1 MDPDHPT
8 MQTIESILP
17 RLAEPGAD
25 FRGTPFWAWN
35 ARLDP
40 DECRAQIRVFR
51 EMGLGGFFMHSRTG
65 LATEYLGRE
74 WFDCVRAC
82 IDEADKAGMRA
93 WMYDEDRWPSG
104 SAGGRV
110 TEKRRFRARHLAFEC
125 VADADLGKAARR
137 PRTLAWFAE
146 TPLSPDDP
154 PDAPGTEKPIA
165 SYRRLAGPRAPL
177 RPGERRVR
185 HFVEVAEPSSWYNGR
200 TYVDT
205 LSPAAVREF
214 VRAAYEPYARELGAD
229 FGTKVPGCF
238 TDEPN
243 FGHWRPWTGAFART
257 FRREHGYDVRD
268 HLPELWK
275 SVGGEAWS
283 RARFDYV
290 ATATGLFVRAFARTI
305 GRWCGAHG
313 ALFTG
318 HVLEEDTVSRQAACV
333 GSAMRFYEHM
343 QAPGIDQLSEIWN
356 IYASAKQCA
365 SAAHQCG
372 RAFRLVECYGVTG
385 WDFALEG
392 HKALGDWLLAL
403 GVNHRC
409 QHLAWYS
416 MEGEAK
422 RDYPASISRQ
432 SPWFRRHKAVEDYFA
447 RLGEALGAGDE
458 VRPLLVLSSNESAW
472 GCRLGPWTPMAT
484 RLDKEQFSDL
494 GELLGAHVDF
504 DYGDEDM
511 LARLGRVLRGRRPR
525 LRVGRAKY
533 DAVLVPAL
541 ETIRPSTLALLS
553 AFAAAGGRVFFVG
566 DPPPRAD
573 GVPSGAPRAAF
584 AAFEP
589 VARGRLADVLAPVA
603 RRVSVAQDGAE
614 CAAALVHLRAF
625 PDGYGLFVC
634 NTSTPMP
641 DAEKTILAPRVRERR
656 LEYPRA
662 VVRLAAPRRGAR
674 VFELDADT
682 GAIRP
687 VPFKYRGG
695 AFEFA
700 APLGRLQS
708 RFFYVTATAIPT
720 SGTGGASP
728 PGEPLRTCPAA
739 RSESSPH
746 RRRARKPRD
755 LALPR
760 GPMRVRLDEPNALV
774 LDRAAWRV
782 GDETADRPEA
792 AVLDIDEA
800 LRRDFLGAAPRGGQM
815 VQPWCAGDAAPAK
828 TVRVR
833 LRYRFSWRGPDPAT
847 LPGGVRLALE
857 RPDLYAISLNGA
869 PVAQPPADGPWWV
882 DPCLRLVDLPA
893 GAIRRGANE
902 LTLDCAAYHAGL
914 PGLEA
919 AFLLGAFGVAADG
932 ATATP
937 LPAALRPG
945 DVCAQ
950 GLPNYSGNLSYF
962 VRPRVPAKGPC
973 RLRVDRWRGT
983 ALGFRLNGGAEV
995 FRPWPPYEAVF
1006 DGGLRRDGT
1015 DEIEIV
1021 VYGHRRNAFGPFYV
1035 KGGVD
1040 TPEWCGPG
1048 QMRDTSAFPVRALV
1062 PFGLGAE

>member
-1 MDPDHPT
+1 MKEKPS
-8 MQTIESILP
+8 IAAILP
-17 RLAEPGAD
+17 RLADPGPD

-40 DECRAQIRVFR
+40 DECREQIRAFA

-65 LATEYLGRE
+65 LATPFLGRE

-82 IDEADKAGMRA
+82 VDEARKRGLRA

-104 SAGGRV
+104 SAGGIV
-110 TEKRRFRARHLAFEC
+110 TAKRRFRSRHLSFEC
-125 VADADLGKAARR
+125 VADADLDRAARR
-137 PRTLAWFAE
+137 RGTLAWFAE

-154 PDAPGTEKPIA
+154 IPVPTTEKPIA
-165 SYRRLAGPRAPL
+165 AARRLAGPRAAL

-185 HFVEVAEPSSWYNGR
+185 YFVEVAEPSSWFNGR

-214 VRAAYEPYARELGAD
+214 VRAAYESYARELGAD

-243 FGHWRPWTGAFART
+243 FGHWRPWTGAFERT

-268 HLPELWK
+268 RLPELWK
-275 SVGGEAWS
+275 NVGGEAWS

-343 QAPGIDQLSEIWN
+343 QAPGIDQLAEVWN

-372 RAFRLVECYGVTG
+372 RTFRIVECYGVTG

-432 SPWFRRHKAVEDYFA
+432 SPWFRRYKAVEDRFA

-472 GCRLGPWTPMAT
+472 GFRLGPWTPETTA
-484 RLDKEQFSDL
+484 LDREQYSDL
-494 GELLGAHVDF
+494 GELLSAHVDF

-525 LRVGRAKY
+525 LRVGAARY

-541 ETIRPSTLALLS
+541 RTIRPSTLALLS
-553 AFAAAGGRVFFVG
+553 DFAATGGRVFFVG
-566 DPPPRAD
+566 EPPPRLG
-573 GVPSGAPRAAF
+573 GVHSPAPRAAF

-589 VARGRLADVLAPVA
+589 VARGSLAAAAAPVA

-614 CAAALVHLRAF
+614 CAAVLVHLRAF
-625 PDGYGLFVC
+625 ADGFGLFVC

-641 DAEKTILAPRVRERR
+641 PEAKTIEAPRVRDRR
-656 LEYPRA
+656 LDYPRA
-662 VVRLAAPRRGAR
+662 VVRLSAPRRAGR
-674 VFELDADT
+674 VYELDAET

-687 VPFKYRGG
+687 VPFRHRGG

-708 RFFYVTATAIPT
+708 RFFYVCRGDAATA
-720 SGTGGASP
+720 
-728 PGEPLRTCPAA
+728 PAA
-739 RSESSPH
+739 P
-746 RRRARKPRD
+746 RRARKPRD

-760 GPMRVRLDEPNALV
+760 APMRYALSEPNAIV
-774 LDRAAWRV
+774 LDRAEWRA
-782 GDETADRPEA
+782 GEA
-792 AVLDIDEA
+792 PWRGPAFVLDVDDA
-800 LRRDFLGAAPRGGQM
+800 VRREFLGAPPRGGSM
-815 VQPWCAGDAAPAK
+815 VQPWCRAGGGAAPEK
-828 TVRVR
+828 TVRLR
-833 LRYRFSWRGPDPAT
+833 LRFRFSWRGPDPAA

-857 RPDLYAISLNGA
+857 RPDACSVALNGA
-869 PVAQPPADGPWWV
+869 PVPPPPAGGPWWV
-882 DPCLRLVDLPA
+882 DPCLRLVELPA
-893 GAIRRGANE
+893 AAIRRGENE
-902 LTLDCAAYHAGL
+902 LAVEFPAYHAGL

-919 AFLLGAFGVAADG
+919 MFLLGVFGVAPDG
-932 ATATP
+932 ATATA
-937 LPAALRPG
+937 LPAALRLG
-945 DVCAQ
+945 DAGPQ

-962 VRPRVPAKGPC
+962 VRPRVPKAGPC
-973 RLRVDRWRGT
+973 RLRINAWRGA

-1006 DGGLRRDGT
+1006 DDGLRRDGT

-1021 VYGHRRNAFGPFYV
+1021 VYGHRRNAFGPFYLP
-1035 KGGVD
+1035 GGET
-1040 TPEWCGPG
+1040 TPGWCGPRE
-1048 QMRDTSAFPVRALV
+1048 MRSSAAFPARALV
-1062 PFGLGAE
+1062 PFGLGTE

>member
-1 MDPDHPT
+1 
-8 MQTIESILP
+8 MQTVASILP
-17 RLAEPGAD
+17 RLADPGPD

-40 DECRAQIRVFR
+40 DECRAQIRAFR

-104 SAGGRV
+104 DAGGRV
-110 TEKRRFRARHLAFEC
+110 TAVRRFRARHLAFEC

-154 PDAPGTEKPIA
+154 PDAPGTERPVA
-165 SYRRLAGPRAPL
+165 SYRRLAGPREPL

-185 HFVEVAEPSSWYNGR
+185 HFVEVAGPSSWFNGS

-205 LSPAAVREF
+205 LNPAAIRAFVRETHE
-214 VRAAYEPYARELGAD
+214 AYARELGAD
-229 FGTKVPGCF
+229 FPAKVPGCF
-238 TDEPN
+238 TDEPS
-243 FGHWRPWTGAFART
+243 FGHWRPWTDGFARA
-257 FRREHGYDVRD
+257 FRGAHGYDLLDR
-268 HLPELWK
+268 LPELWRV
-275 SVGGEAWS
+275 VGGEEWS
-283 RARFDYV
+283 RVRFDYV
-290 ATATGLFVRAFARTI
+290 ATATDLFVRAYARTV

-318 HVLEEDTVSRQAACV
+318 HVLEEDTVSRQAAVV

-343 QAPGIDQLSEIWN
+343 QAPGIDQLSEVGN
-356 IYASAKQCA
+356 IYATAKQCA

-372 RAFRLVECYGVTG
+372 RAYRLVECYGVTG
-385 WDFALEG
+385 WDFPLEG

-416 MEGEAK
+416 MAGEAK

-432 SPWFRRHKAVEDYFA
+432 SPWFRRYKAVEDRFA
-447 RLGEALGAGDE
+447 RLGEALADGDE
-458 VRPLLVLSSNESAW
+458 ARPLLVLSSNESAW
-472 GCRLGPWTPMAT
+472 GCRLGPWTTMSK
-484 RLDKEQFSDL
+484 RLDREQYADL

-553 AFAAAGGRVFFVG
+553 AFAAAGGRVFCLG

-573 GVPSGAPRAAF
+573 GVPSDAPRAAF

-589 VARGRLADVLAPVA
+589 VSRGRLADAIAPVA

-641 DAEKTILAPRVRERR
+641 DATSTTGAPRIRERR
-656 LEYPRA
+656 IEYPRA
-662 VVRLAAPRRGAR
+662 VVRLAAPRRRGR

-687 VPFKYRGG
+687 VPFKHRGG

-720 SGTGGASP
+720 SGNGGASP
-728 PGEPLRTCPAA
+728 PGEPPDTCAAA
-739 RSESSPH
+739 RPEGSPH
-746 RRRARKPRD
+746 RRRAPRPRD

-760 GPMRVRLDEPNALV
+760 GPMRYKLDEPNALV
-774 LDRAAWRV
+774 LDRAAWRA
-782 GDETADRPEA
+782 GDEAADRPEA
-792 AVLDIDEA
+792 AVLDIDET
-800 LRRDFLGAAPRGGQM
+800 LRREFLGSARRGGEM

-828 TVRVR
+828 TIRVL
-833 LRYRFSWRGPDPAT
+833 LRHRFSWRGPDPAT
-847 LPGGVRLALE
+847 AGVRLALE

-893 GAIRRGANE
+893 DAIRRGANE
-902 LTLDCAAYHAGL
+902 LVLDCAAYHAGL

-950 GLPNYSGNLSYF
+950 GLPNYSGNLSCF

-973 RLRVDRWRGT
+973 RLRVERWRGA

-1006 DGGLRRDGT
+1006 DEGLRRDGT
-1015 DEIEIV
+1015 DEIEVV

-1040 TPEWCGPG
+1040 TPVWCGPD
-1048 QMRDTSAFPVRALV
+1048 QMRDTTAFPVRALV
-1062 PFGLGAE
+1062 PFGLGAV

>member
-1 MDPDHPT
+1 
-8 MQTIESILP
+8 MQTISSILP
-17 RLAEPGAD
+17 RLVEPGPD

-40 DECRAQIRVFR
+40 DECRAQIRAFR

-82 IDEADKAGMRA
+82 VDEAGRAGMRA

-110 TEKRRFRARHLAFEC
+110 TAARRFRARHLAFEC
-125 VADADLGKAARR
+125 VADADLEKAARR

-165 SYRRLAGPRAPL
+165 AYRRLAGPRAPL

-185 HFVEVAEPSSWYNGR
+185 HFVEVAEPSSWYNGQ

-205 LSPAAVREF
+205 LNPAAIREF
-214 VRAAYEPYARELGAD
+214 VRVSYEPYARELGAD
-229 FGTKVPGCF
+229 FPAKVPGCF
-238 TDEPN
+238 TDEPH
-243 FGHWRPWTGAFART
+243 FGHWRPWTDGFARA
-257 FRREHGYDVRD
+257 FRKAHGYDILDR
-268 HLPELWK
+268 LPELWRC
-275 SVGGEAWS
+275 VGGEEWS
-283 RARFDYV
+283 RARFDYIE
-290 ATATGLFVRAFARTI
+290 TATTLFVRAYARTI
-305 GRWCGAHG
+305 GRWCGEHG

-318 HVLEEDTVSRQAACV
+318 HVLEEDTVSRQAAVV

-343 QAPGIDQLSEIWN
+343 QAPGIDQLGEIAN
-356 IYASAKQCA
+356 IYATAKQCA

-372 RAFRLVECYGVTG
+372 RAYRLVECYGVTG
-385 WDFALEG
+385 WDFPLEG

-416 MEGEAK
+416 MAGEAK

-432 SPWFRRHKAVEDYFA
+432 SPWFRRYKAVEDRFA
-447 RLGEALGAGDE
+447 RLGEALADGDE

-472 GCRLGPWTPMAT
+472 GCRLGPWTRTAT
-484 RLDKEQFSDL
+484 RLDQEQHADL

-511 LARLGRVLRGRRPR
+511 LARLGRVLRGSAARSQVPGSNVPSSSSEPANLRTCEPANRGRRPV
-525 LRVGRAKY
+525 LAVGRAKY

-541 ETIRPSTLALLS
+541 ETIRPSTLAMLS

-566 DPPPRAD
+566 DPPPRED
-573 GVPSGAPRAAF
+573 GVPSDAPRAAF
-584 AAFEP
+584 AAFTP
-589 VARGRLADVLAPVA
+589 VARGRLADALAPVA
-603 RRVSVAQDGAE
+603 RRVSVAQNGVE

-634 NTSTPMP
+634 NTSTKMP
-641 DAEKTILAPRVRERR
+641 DAASTIYAPRVRAHR
-656 LEYPRA
+656 LDYPRA
-662 VVRLAAPRRGAR
+662 IVRLAAPRRGAR

-687 VPFKYRGG
+687 VPFKYRDG

-708 RFFYVTATAIPT
+708 RFFYVCRADIATA
-720 SGTGGASP
+720 
-728 PGEPLRTCPAA
+728 PAA
-739 RSESSPH
+739 P
-746 RRRARKPRD
+746 RRAPRPRD

-760 GPMRVRLDEPNALV
+760 GPMRYKLDEPNAIV
-774 LDRAAWRV
+774 LDRAAWRA

-815 VQPWCAGDAAPAK
+815 VQPWCAGDAAPPK

-847 LPGGVRLALE
+847 VGLRLAIE

-869 PVAQPPADGPWWV
+869 PVPQPPADGPWWV
-882 DPCLRLVDLPA
+882 DPCLRLVDLPT

-902 LTLDCAAYHAGL
+902 LTLDCAAFHEGL

-962 VRPRVPAKGPC
+962 VRPRVPAKGTC
-973 RLRVDRWRGT
+973 RLRIDRWRGT

-1006 DGGLRRDGT
+1006 DDGLRRDGT

-1040 TPEWCGPG
+1040 TPDWCGPG
-1048 QMRDTSAFPVRALV
+1048 QMRETSDFPVRALV
-1062 PFGLGAE
+1062 PFGVGAG